1 MERRRCSWC
10 NPNNPLYLRY
20 HDEEWGVLRTDD
32 PYLYEMLIL
41 ESFQAGL
48 SWECVLNKR
57 EAFRRAYDGFCLEK
71 VCGYGEE
78 KVAELLENK
87 DIIRNRLKIRASISN
102 SLVFKEITKEFG
114 TFYNYLNTFIG
125 NEILY
130 ETGKVTSPLSDAVSK
145 DLQKRGMKFVG
156 STMIYSYLQ
165 AVGFIDS
172 HEKDCYLY
180 KEI

>member
-87 DIIRNRLKIRASISN
+87 DIIRNRLTKHICYLSTVNHKGIRH
-102 SLVFKEITKEFG
+102 LLQLPE
-114 TFYNYLNTFIG
+114 YLYRKRNLIRNGKGHKPPLRRRFERPAKKR
-125 NEILY
+125 NEIRRLHHDLFL
-130 ETGKVTSPLSDAVSK
+130 SPSRRL
-145 DLQKRGMKFVG
+145 
-156 STMIYSYLQ
+156 
-165 AVGFIDS
+165 
-172 HEKDCYLY
+172 H
-180 KEI
+180 